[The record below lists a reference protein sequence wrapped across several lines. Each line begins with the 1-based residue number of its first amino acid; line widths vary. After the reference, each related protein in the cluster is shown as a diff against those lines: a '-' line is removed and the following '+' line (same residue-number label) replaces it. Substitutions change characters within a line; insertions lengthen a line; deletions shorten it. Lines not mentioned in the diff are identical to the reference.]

1 MFAVHVSSPQEPI
14 AKYTMARHAFTR
26 IRRFLLVWMTLGT
39 MTTVTVRSI
48 KPSFAPRTRES
59 PLTLGATPF
68 GPLKMDGQ
76 TASTTKVI
84 AANVALKKGNRMT
97 HGFYSCCC
105 SCFNISA
112 LALAAKALIPFQ
124 NGDSCNPKGK
134 LG

>member
-1 MFAVHVSSPQEPI
+1 MFAIHVSSPQEPI
-14 AKYTMARHAFTR
+14 AKYAMTRHTFPG
-26 IRRFLLVWMTLGT
+26 IRRFLLVWMALGT

-48 KPSFAPRTRES
+48 ESSFAPRTRES

-97 HGFYSCCC
+97 HGFY
-105 SCFNISA
+105 
-112 LALAAKALIPFQ
+112 
-124 NGDSCNPKGK
+124 
-134 LG
+134 

>member
-26 IRRFLLVWMTLGT
+26 IRRFLLVRMALGT

-59 PLTLGATPF
+59 PLTLGTTPF
-68 GPLKMDGQ
+68 GPLEMDGQ

-84 AANVALKKGNRMT
+84 AANGTLKKGNRMT
-97 HGFYSCCC
+97 HGFY
-105 SCFNISA
+105 
-112 LALAAKALIPFQ
+112 
-124 NGDSCNPKGK
+124 
-134 LG
+134 